1 MNHSKLYLSAAL
13 LLAAAGCKKDPPKR
27 SNVIP
32 VTVANSER
40 RDAPYVVTS
49 NGTVEPRETA
59 EVQAQ
64 VSGLILRVHFHE
76 GEDVT
81 KGQVLFEIDP
91 RPYQAALAQA
101 RAVLAKDQ
109 AQATAT
115 QRDAERYAVLAQKD
129 YVTKSQADQT
139 QAAAAAAQASV
150 SADRAAVESAELNL
164 AHATLRAPISGRT
177 GGLKVREGNLVSPG
191 GETLV
196 VINQIHPILVRF
208 TVPDKALPDVQ
219 QYSRGTALPIQATA
233 GNGGPP
239 AMGTLT
245 FLENAVDTTTG
256 TVTLKGEFANTEG
269 RLWPG
274 QYVSVS
280 LQLFVQ
286 RNAVVVPSSAVLT
299 GQQGTYVYVVG
310 GDSKVTPKTVSV
322 GRPLGDLVV
331 IDKGLEA
338 GLRVVTDGQQ
348 KLTPNATVAVK
359 NGGPGVGGPGDATGP
374 GSPASAPGTNQ
385 GGAPTTGT
393 TRPTSGGPAGTGGA
407 TQANAG
413 GTE

>member
-1 MNHSKLYLSAAL
+1 MNHAKLLLPAAL
-13 LLAAAGCKKDPPKR
+13 LVAAAGCKKDPPKR
-27 SNVIP
+27 SNIIP

-59 EVQAQ
+59 QVQSQ
-64 VSGLILRVHFHE
+64 VSGLILRVHFQE
-76 GEDVT
+76 GDEVT

-91 RPYQAALAQA
+91 RPYQAAVSQA

-115 QRDAERYAVLAQKD
+115 QRDAERYATLAQKD

-150 SADRAAVESAELNL
+150 SADRAAVETAQLNL
-164 AHATLRAPISGRT
+164 ANATVRAPISGRT
-177 GGLKVREGNLVSPG
+177 GGVKVRAGNLVSPG

-208 TVPDKALPDVQ
+208 TIPDKALPDVQ
-219 QYSRGTALPIQATA
+219 QYSRGTSLPMQVTT

-239 AMGTLT
+239 VTGALT

-256 TVTLKGEFANTEG
+256 TVTLKGEFPNTES

-286 RNAVVVPSSAVLT
+286 KGAVVVPKSAILT
-299 GQQGTYVYVVG
+299 GQQGNYVYVVG
-310 GDSKVTPKTVSV
+310 TDNRVTPKTVSV
-322 GRPLGDLVV
+322 GRPLGELIV
-331 IDKGLEA
+331 IDQGLA
-338 GLRVVTDGQQ
+338 PGLKVVTDGQA
-348 KLTPNATVAVK
+348 KLTPNAVVAIK
-359 NGGPGVGGPGDATGP
+359 PSAQGP
-374 GSPASAPGTNQ
+374 S
-385 GGAPTTGT
+385 
-393 TRPTSGGPAGTGGA
+393 GGA